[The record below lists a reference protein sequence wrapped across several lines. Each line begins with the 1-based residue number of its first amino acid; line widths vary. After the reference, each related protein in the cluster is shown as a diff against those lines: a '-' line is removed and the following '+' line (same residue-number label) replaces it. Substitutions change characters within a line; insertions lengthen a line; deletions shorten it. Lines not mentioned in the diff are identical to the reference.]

1 METELNGKVLSLTDS
16 LAPPPSYDKAA
27 SGFSLGAVTTTSSPP
42 STSVTATSA
51 ESEGAGR
58 LLHNYK
64 QSLDHKDFTAEIR
77 GLLDVRGLLEKCSVL
92 LDVEDRPNTD
102 PSTSSLES
110 IVDTMLA
117 SMMVGTA
124 ETVSKGELK
133 SLIFANS
140 EMDLLSN
147 TVQALEE
154 GEINQNWLCSATEV
168 PGLTRR
174 MIGIARMSENTN
186 MGEGANEVKFFILIL
201 CPANIKGKYGHSYG
215 VVFSLYNNVLWP
227 WVDILPDLCIQG
239 DRVK

>member
-1 METELNGKVLSLTDS
+1 MELNGKKEVTVVES
-16 LAPPPSYDKAA
+16 APGDD
-27 SGFSLGAVTTTSSPP
+27 GVGQ
-42 STSVTATSA
+42 
-51 ESEGAGR
+51 

-147 TVQALEE
+147 TMQALEQ

-168 PGLTRR
+168 PSLASRMVGL
-174 MIGIARMSENTN
+174 ARLSENTN

-201 CPANIKGKYGHSYG
+201 CPANIKGKYGHSTQY
-215 VVFSLYNNVLWP
+215 SVL
-227 WVDILPDLCIQG
+227 L
-239 DRVK
+239 

>member
-1 METELNGKVLSLTDS
+1 
-16 LAPPPSYDKAA
+16 
-27 SGFSLGAVTTTSSPP
+27 
-42 STSVTATSA
+42 
-51 ESEGAGR
+51 
-58 LLHNYK
+58 
-64 QSLDHKDFTAEIR
+64 
-77 GLLDVRGLLEKCSVL
+77 
-92 LDVEDRPNTD
+92 
-102 PSTSSLES
+102 
-110 IVDTMLA
+110 MLA